1 MQTPQIMVELVLQ
14 QVLVVRLLL
23 TLAVAAVQ
31 DGHKLV
37 AQQVAA
43 ALAGVEMALTM
54 ALAVLA
60 RQIEAAVVG
69 RLDTP
74 VVVLATFSLVA
85 LAAQVS

>member
-1 MQTPQIMVELVLQ
+1 MVELAFQ

-31 DGHKLV
+31 DGHNLV

-54 ALAVLA
+54 ALAVLV
-60 RQIEAAVVG
+60 RQIEAAVAG
-69 RLDTP
+69 GLDTP
-74 VVVLATFSLVA
+74 VVVLATFLLVA